1 MIKKSVLCI
10 IIYTYYHDCSP
21 AYYSKDCINFYDRL
35 ELLFW
40 IDAASDKIM
49 QSNLD
54 GSQPTAILDQQS
66 HSCLSNSC
74 ESAGNASLY

>member
-1 MIKKSVLCI
+1 MGI
-10 IIYTYYHDCSP
+10 I
-21 AYYSKDCINFYDRL
+21 RL

-54 GSQPTAILDQQS
+54 GSQPTEILNQQS
-66 HSCLSNSC
+66 HSCLSNSYLVLQGIQC
-74 ESAGNASLY
+74 HTK